1 MASSKMLRIQLSF
14 YISILLVNSGF
25 SIEGFGNVNSESL
38 ISTILH
44 HLNVNPNNVYNY
56 NKGSLLNIH
65 RKPDVIEATTEVEV
79 SCNNRFPGIP
89 CNDAILICHS
99 YLSETGNSYMI
110 LGDVR
115 CNPKIDVTVEDFDNE
130 KSAPLTDE
138 DQSAVID
145 KLNLSHEALPPEQ
158 EDPDFVA
165 VRRETIPCLG
175 CPFDLNKDVEGVDE
189 LVKIAIKH
197 IESEK
202 TNRYKITNIRRL
214 QQQIVAG
221 VKYIL
226 LADVAGTTCTKDADL
241 SAPCTLD
248 ATVDPFICEV
258 VFIEQPWISKKKQI
272 IKNNCTVSQE
282 FMALNERN
290 DINLIFRNPNKPRS
304 YRPNYDAM
312 AKTGSLDQQF
322 DAGLLAYLE
331 SQILPESPS
340 ETSRKTQVSEQ
351 LSPRFTQRETINGDE
366 PPVINSQIHN
376 LKLEPLNNVPEPQ
389 MRTLFVSM
397 PIIEESEP
405 VVMTYT
411 SPNHNPGL
419 FNAPDMLSSRETFR
433 NHYIDDDD
441 VFIRYV
447 RGSKNSAEE
456 QEVKSNK
463 SESDSNSSEGIKS
476 KKSKSDN
483 NSSEESKEKIEMKK
497 KNSSLEQSRSES
509 SSEEKTENPQ
519 QETTR
524 VTETNNVF
532 VTEPVAEHKSEDILE
547 SDEKSKNKSD
557 NKTNWNSSDLR
568 DSFEADNRRRNKRS
582 AYLRN
587 QQSDRKWKRSVGQLE
602 KVPPEEKI
610 IVRDLADFAANSLD
624 NIDDDNHKRVI
635 LQILGAKKL
644 KLEGTYYQIILRL
657 GISQC
662 QEHEHHESCREKL
675 FTNLTKICKVQVHV
689 DDDYSNPKVVKSQ
702 CQNIKKDENDR
713 NRTNYSRYRRQIL
726 GGISPLSVDDPNV
739 KKFLSSVLLHLDFT
753 SEHPNKHKI
762 VEVVSA
768 SFQVVA
774 GNKYVIETKIGLTKC
789 KKTDNKLADTCDLLE
804 EFDPDICT
812 VQVLNQPWL
821 NKTIYDITC
830 SEKKFSFENKP
841 TSRTRSICAGC
852 PINLPEDEALIY
864 LQRALVHLDTTS
876 SADHKYI
883 TVNILESSTQVVAG
897 SLIKIKAE
905 ITTSNCSKSKVSES
919 NNCIKLEGSPSR
931 ICTFSIWEKP
941 WVNFTQTRVNCE
953 GEAEQTF
960 KSKRE
965 AVEHRYTPL
974 GRMFEHE
981 NGGLYRD
988 VANVVRKALQGLSI
1002 KTGSKRVFTIQ
1013 YVTGVFSFRF
1023 NSDSEGDV
1031 VIAKI
1036 SNCGILDMPCESL
1049 MCAITIQDQFDILL
1063 GTKYTIKCEN
1073 DDQKYT
1079 FRETVK
1085 YESEKEKKQAFG
1097 LFVKKFNKTYKS
1109 KDEYKY
1115 RLKVFKNNID
1125 KIARLNEKEM
1135 GTAEYGITE
1144 FADFTEEEFSKRHGY
1159 RPDLQNENE
1168 ISFTQASIPDITAI
1182 PTEFDWRTKGA
1193 VTEVKNQGACGSC
1206 WAFSVTGNVEGQYAI
1221 AHDKLLEF
1229 SEQELVDC
1237 DKIDQGCNGGL
1248 MDSAYR
1254 VIEQLGG
1261 LETES
1266 DYPYEGIDD
1275 KCNFNVNKIKVKLVS
1290 AVNIS
1295 QNEKHMAKWLVA
1307 KGPISIAINA
1317 NAMQFY
1323 LGGVSHPFKVLCS
1336 PNNLDHGVLIV
1347 GYGVDTYKLFNK
1359 TLPFWIVKN
1368 SWGKFWGEQGY
1379 YRVYRGDGTCGLNQ
1393 TPSSALVA

>member
-1 MASSKMLRIQLSF
+1 MASLKMLRIQLPF
-14 YISILLVNSGF
+14 YISILLVNSGV
-25 SIEGFGNVNSESL
+25 SSEGPGNVDSESL
-38 ISTILH
+38 ISTILR
-44 HLNVNPNNVYNY
+44 HLNANPNNVYNY
-56 NKGSLLNIH
+56 NRGSLLDLH
-65 RKPDVIEATTEVEV
+65 RKPDVIETTTEVEV

-99 YLSETGNSYMI
+99 YLSEMGTSYLI

-115 CNPKIDVTVEDFDNE
+115 CNPKIDITIEDFDNE
-130 KSAPLTDE
+130 KTVPLTEE
-138 DQSAVID
+138 DQSVGIE
-145 KLNLSHEALPPEQ
+145 KLDLSHEALPPEQ
-158 EDPDFVA
+158 ENPDFVA

-189 LVKIAIKH
+189 LVNTAIKH

-241 SAPCTLD
+241 SAPCALD
-248 ATVDPFICEV
+248 TTTDPFICEV

-282 FMALNERN
+282 FVALSERN
-290 DINLIFRNPNKPRS
+290 DISNEIVPHKDLIFPNPNRPRS

-312 AKTGSLDQQF
+312 AKTGILDQQF
-322 DAGLLAYLE
+322 DADLLASLE
-331 SQILPESPS
+331 SQILPESSS
-340 ETSRKTQVSEQ
+340 ETSRKAQVSEQ
-351 LSPRFTQRETINGDE
+351 LSPRFMQQETINGDE
-366 PPVINSQIHN
+366 PPVINSNVNN

-389 MRTLFVSM
+389 LRTLFVSM

-405 VVMTYT
+405 VVMTYK
-411 SPNHNPGL
+411 SSSQYSGL
-419 FNAPDMLSSRETFR
+419 FDEPDMLSSLETFR
-433 NHYIDDDD
+433 NHYIDGDD
-441 VFIRYV
+441 VFVRYV
-447 RGSKNSAEE
+447 RGSKDNSEE
-456 QEVKSNK
+456 QETKSNK
-463 SESDSNSSEGIKS
+463 SKSDSSSSEEIKS
-476 KKSKSDN
+476 KKGNSSEQSKSD
-483 NSSEESKEKIEMKK
+483 
-497 KNSSLEQSRSES
+497 S
-509 SSEEKTENPQ
+509 SSEEKIENHQ
-519 QETTR
+519 QETTL
-524 VTETNNVF
+524 VIENNNISV
-532 VTEPVAEHKSEDILE
+532 VKLVEEYKPEDSLKSDT
-547 SDEKSKNKSD
+547 KSKNKSD
-557 NKTNWNSSDLR
+557 NKTSWDSGDSI

-587 QQSDRKWKRSVGQLE
+587 QQSNRKWKRSVGQLE

-610 IVRDLADFAANSLD
+610 IVRDLADFAANTLD

-662 QEHEHHESCREKL
+662 QEHEHHENCREKL

-726 GGISPLSVDDPNV
+726 GGVSPLDVDNPDV
-739 KKFLSSVLLHLDFT
+739 KKFLSTTLLHLDFT
-753 SEHPNKHKI
+753 SVHPNKHKT

-768 SFQVVA
+768 SSQVVA
-774 GNKYVIETKIGLTKC
+774 GIEYIIKAKIGLTKC
-789 KKTDNKLADTCDLLE
+789 RKTDQNLADTCDLLE
-804 EFDPDICT
+804 GSDPEICI
-812 VQVLNQPWL
+812 VEVWDRPWL
-821 NKTIYDITC
+821 NRTIYNITC
-830 SEKKFSFENKP
+830 DQKEFSFENEP
-841 TSRTRSICAGC
+841 TSRSKRSFCAGC
-852 PINLPEDEALIY
+852 ATSFPKQEAQVYLQNALI
-864 LQRALVHLDTTS
+864 LLDTTS
-876 SADHKYI
+876 SADQKYL

-897 SLIKIKAE
+897 RLQKIKAE
-905 ITTSNCSKSKVSES
+905 IALSNCSKSNVSES
-919 NNCIKLEGSPSR
+919 DHCTKLEGTPSR
-931 ICTFSIWEKP
+931 ICTFFIWDKP

-960 KSKRE
+960 RSKRE
-965 AVEHRYTPL
+965 VVGHQYIPV

-981 NGGLYRD
+981 KGELYRNVQN
-988 VANVVRKALQGLSI
+988 VARKAMQQFF
-1002 KTGSKRVFTIQ
+1002 KKMGSKRVFTIE

-1023 NSDSEGDV
+1023 NSDAEGDV

-1036 SNCGILDMPCESL
+1036 SSCLDMLCESL
-1049 MCAITIQDQFDILL
+1049 TCAITIQDQLDILR
-1063 GTKYTIKCEN
+1063 GAKYTIKC
-1073 DDQKYT
+1073 DTVDQKYT

-1085 YESEKEKKQAFG
+1085 YESEKERKQAFG
-1097 LFVKKFNKTYKS
+1097 SFVKKFNKTYKS
-1109 KDEYKY
+1109 KEEYKY
-1115 RLKVFKNNID
+1115 RLKVFGDNVN
-1125 KIARLNEKEM
+1125 KIARLNEMEI
-1135 GTAEYGITE
+1135 GTAEYGITQ
-1144 FADFTEEEFSKRHGY
+1144 FADLTEEEFSKSHGY
-1159 RPDLQNENE
+1159 RPDLRTDNELPF
-1168 ISFTQASIPDITAI
+1168 SQASIPDIVAI
-1182 PTEFDWRTKGA
+1182 PKEFDWRTKGA
-1193 VTEVKNQGACGSC
+1193 VTEVKNQEACGSC

-1221 AHDKLLEF
+1221 KHGKLLEF

-1237 DKIDQGCNGGL
+1237 DKIDQGCDGGL

-1261 LETES
+1261 LESES

-1275 KCNFNVNKIKVKLVS
+1275 KCSFNANKIKVKLTG
-1290 AVNIS
+1290 ALNIS
-1295 QNEKHMAKWLVA
+1295 HNEINMAKWLVA
-1307 KGPISIAINA
+1307 NGPISIAINA

-1323 LGGVSHPFKVLCS
+1323 FGGVSHPFKVLCS

-1359 TLPFWIVKN
+1359 TLPYWIVKN
-1368 SWGKFWGEQGY
+1368 SWGKVWGEQGY

-1393 TPSSALVA
+1393 TPSSAIVA